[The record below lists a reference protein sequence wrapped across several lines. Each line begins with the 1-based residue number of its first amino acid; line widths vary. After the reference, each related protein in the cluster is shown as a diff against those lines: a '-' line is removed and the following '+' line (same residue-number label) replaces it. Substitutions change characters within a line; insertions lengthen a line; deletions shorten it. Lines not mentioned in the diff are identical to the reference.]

1 MFVPRLF
8 SFIILVTLFVLSIV
22 WKDRIGLAIFGFL
35 FTLGAFGLTYE
46 ILTMLEKIG
55 RKSYK
60 LSTAMAAAFLI
71 GGLVCGL
78 GYRFLLII
86 PAILMVMMWLQMLN
100 HRKFEESLDRLIHS
114 AAALMMSVLP
124 LSFLV
129 SIYMMGEGTTYGGR
143 WLLVAMVLTTK
154 AGDTGAYCTGML
166 YHKISGGRN
175 HKIVPNIS
183 PKKSWEGTI
192 GGCLCSILVSI
203 LLFGNGTMNDVILG
217 ILLFFGGF
225 YGDLVESA
233 FKRTCGVKDSGAII
247 PGMGGIYD
255 VLDSLLLNA
264 PIFYFYLVLKNLIY

>member
-71 GGLVCGL
+71 AGLVCGL